1 MELSVGCY
9 APPPTIGGNLPA
21 HFKETGANYMS
32 CPDHVYD
39 KKQGNMGWKNTG
51 TKKHLKQRYLILKQ
65 GGGGGGGE

>member
-9 APPPTIGGNLPA
+9 APPPTIGGNIPA

-39 KKQGNMGWKNTG
+39 KIQGNMGRKHSS

-65 GGGGGGGE
+65 GGGEGGVE